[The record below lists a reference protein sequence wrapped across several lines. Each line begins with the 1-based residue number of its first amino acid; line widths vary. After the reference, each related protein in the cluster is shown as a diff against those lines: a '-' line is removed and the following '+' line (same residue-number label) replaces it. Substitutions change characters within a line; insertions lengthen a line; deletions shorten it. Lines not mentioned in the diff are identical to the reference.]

1 MAVKQYVHSAPNF
14 SAGRDKAVVDA
25 VVNEVRNIPGVRFID
40 CYPDAD
46 FDRTPVELIGEPEPF
61 VSHSQNIKK

>member
-1 MAVKQYVHSAPNF
+1 MAAKQYVHSAPNF

-25 VVNEVRNIPGVRFID
+25 IVNEVRNIPGVRFID

-46 FDRTPVELIGEPEPF
+46 FDRP
-61 VSHSQNIKK
+61 